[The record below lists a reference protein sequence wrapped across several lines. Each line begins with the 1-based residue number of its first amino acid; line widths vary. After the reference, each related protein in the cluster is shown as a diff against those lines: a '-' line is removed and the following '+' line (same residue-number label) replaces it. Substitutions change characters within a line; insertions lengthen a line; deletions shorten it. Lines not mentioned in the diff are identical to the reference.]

1 MPEALHIEL
10 RLFIGASIRGPRTT
24 RPFGE
29 TEIDQGNECH
39 LGTQLHDLDGD
50 GDLDIVGHAWDAY
63 RFPRLWRNDAAKAE
77 QPGREGGRAMTRQFV
92 DYMVQVYHYVKLS
105 CPLMERARD
114 RLVASRPEIAAYLD
128 EHIDEEQGHERWVLE
143 DLERLGLERK
153 RVIHSRPR
161 RETIALVGSQL
172 YALDWLN
179 PVGFLGYVYA
189 LEANGATVAGIEG
202 ISERLG
208 IPTSALFA
216 FREHARI
223 DQGHHIPALGQALDR
238 LITSEDEQWEI
249 RRNLRDT
256 TQNLSDLVIAI
267 ALA

>member
-1 MPEALHIEL
+1 MNPETFSQ
-10 RLFIGASIRGPRTT
+10 RLEAERRDLIPYLTYAWQRFFNAESARERFI
-24 RPFGE
+24 
-29 TEIDQGNECH
+29 
-39 LGTQLHDLDGD
+39 
-50 GDLDIVGHAWDAY
+50 
-63 RFPRLWRNDAAKAE
+63 
-77 QPGREGGRAMTRQFV
+77 

-114 RLVASRPEIAAYLD
+114 RLVVSRPEIAAYLD
-128 EHIDEEQGHERWVLE
+128 EHIEEEQGHEQWVLE
-143 DLERLGLERK
+143 DLERLGLARE

-189 LEANGATVAGIEG
+189 LEANGAPMAGIET
-202 ISERLG
+202 ISKRLD
-208 IPTSALFA
+208 IPESALFT

-223 DQGHHIPALGQALDR
+223 DQAHHIPALGQVLDR
-238 LITSEDEQWEI
+238 LITSHDEQQAI

-267 ALA
+267 ALDGISHHAS